1 MGKASV
7 LEGRYAELTNKLVF
21 FRTEYVSLMEQYSY
35 EPDLVTDKLQ
45 GLTTQLELTK
55 AEVLIVWSQLQE
67 ERAQRKPR
75 RIKLT
80 NAVS

>member
-1 MGKASV
+1 MGKGSV

-35 EPDLVTDKLQ
+35 EPDLVIDKLQ
-45 GLTTQLELTK
+45 GLSTQLELTK
-55 AEVLIVWSQLQE
+55 AEVLAVWDMLKE
-67 ERAQRKPR
+67 ERASRNPR
-75 RIKLT
+75 RIKIT